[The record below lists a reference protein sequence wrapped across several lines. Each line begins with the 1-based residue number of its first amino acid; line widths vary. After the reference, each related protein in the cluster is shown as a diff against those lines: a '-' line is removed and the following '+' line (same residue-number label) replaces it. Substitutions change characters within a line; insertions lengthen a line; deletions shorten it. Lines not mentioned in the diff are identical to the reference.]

1 VTSSANFP
9 PELAAYELKRR
20 SVADADR
27 ATVEAPKATRAL
39 EMYYFGLLA
48 FSLCTPDAET
58 VFKANQA
65 DNLVNW
71 EADSERL
78 AYRMEEMKLEL
89 TARIMASDAV
99 HPTTGKAQDW
109 SAAMELCLQTLQ
121 PNPKRRPQ
129 SIKELRT
136 KCPRFFKPESADDL
150 PDTKQAV
157 SQGRSARALDFHRT
171 IASAAG
177 ADDGGEAAVQA
188 VRTMLAD
195 GDVDYNLPMPSQAR
209 SSDSMTQ
216 PIRPLHRAVQTGSV
230 AMVKLFVDD
239 EIHPKALSAA
249 FNMRTEF
256 GFTVLHWAC
265 VFNHAPMVELLLD
278 RPLEQQ
284 CDTSATNYRGKTA
297 WDVAEAVKAQAAL
310 KVLETFAD
318 PSHCHAN
325 PGLCK
330 EKERR
335 ERRPEVDETFRDDIE
350 LDMLRFIFWCIDM
363 YDNWELLAEGA
374 FGFVYRVT
382 GILSIEING
391 RHFDEAAVKVA
402 KAGGVEELKSEVEGL
417 RELSHVNV
425 VQILGMI
432 YGVPPNGTE
441 PTYMMALEWCDSQ
454 DLEHLVLDKKKYP
467 DSIYTKEAALALAT
481 GVACGMTY
489 IHERGILHLDLKLVS
504 VCTDRQS

>member
-1 VTSSANFP
+1 
-9 PELAAYELKRR
+9 
-20 SVADADR
+20 
-27 ATVEAPKATRAL
+27 
-39 EMYYFGLLA
+39 
-48 FSLCTPDAET
+48 
-58 VFKANQA
+58 
-65 DNLVNW
+65 
-71 EADSERL
+71 
-78 AYRMEEMKLEL
+78 
-89 TARIMASDAV
+89 
-99 HPTTGKAQDW
+99 
-109 SAAMELCLQTLQ
+109 MELSLQCLQ
-121 PNPKRRPQ
+121 PNADRRPQ
-129 SIKELRT
+129 SIKELRK
-136 KCPRFFKPESADDL
+136 KCPRFFKSESADDL
-150 PDTKQAV
+150 PDIKQPV
-157 SQGRSARALDFHRT
+157 SQERPARALEFHRT

-188 VRTMLAD
+188 VRTMLAA
-195 GDVDYNLPMPSQAR
+195 GDVDYTLPMPSQAR
-209 SSDSMTQ
+209 SLDSMTQ
-216 PIRPLHRAVQTGSV
+216 PIRPLHRAVQTGSL

-239 EIHPKALSAA
+239 EIHPKALSAVL
-249 FNMRTEF
+249 NMRTEF

-265 VFNHAPMVELLLD
+265 LYNHAPIVEFLLD

-297 WDVAEAVKAQAAL
+297 WDVAEAVKAQAVL
-310 KVLETFAD
+310 KVLEMFAD
-318 PSHCHAN
+318 PSHRHAN
-325 PGLCK
+325 PRLCK

-350 LDMLRFIFWCIDM
+350 LDMLRFVFWCIEM

-382 GILSIEING
+382 GILFIEING
-391 RHFDEAAVKVA
+391 RHFDEAALKVA

-425 VQILGMI
+425 IQILGMI

-441 PTYMMALEWCDSQ
+441 PTYIMALEWSDSQ